1 MGRIDR
7 DRATLYRQ
15 GVSGC
20 NALGVLS
27 LYTLYSQSERVWRT
41 ENGRESSSTLLGGS
55 FKMCACLR
63 TTLYGFVQNYVTVA
77 HTHGAARTGRRS
89 ALQQGRGVGDVG
101 TGPNSRTEQNTP
113 TTHTPQ
119 SVSESPTTHRAP
131 SPRQLQMVAGFT
143 FHAWPANDSS
153 LRTSG
158 SQSAS
163 PSCSNELTVASYL

>member
-63 TTLYGFVQNYVTVA
+63 TTLYGFVQTYVTVA
-77 HTHGAARTGRRS
+77 HTHGAEPAPRRGERLATRAWGGGCRDRS
-89 ALQQGRGVGDVG
+89 EFK
-101 TGPNSRTEQNTP
+101 NRTEHTHDPHP
-113 TTHTPQ
+113 TVSVRVTHHPPSTVT
-119 SVSESPTTHRAP
+119 STAP
-131 SPRQLQMVAGFT
+131 DGGW
-143 FHAWPANDSS
+143 FHLSRLARYYA
-153 LRTSG
+153 LTILVTSHIR
-158 SQSAS
+158 
-163 PSCSNELTVASYL
+163 